1 MQSSKCTIDIFC
13 RKPKPPTIGK
23 NEIFILVVFSMIVPS
38 FDNFSDVRLSILF
51 ATGTY
56 TPAGKFYH
64 SDITGNWE
72 EIVAVPQYKYAIFT
86 FLPVFISFLF
96 TVRHWY
102 QAENTK
108 RKKLISLPF
117 LLLQVWPQYRVGRIL
132 HYFRTGNKKWIREK
146 EYFETELSTLGKQN
160 ICLFA
165 MFNVFCNLLCSLLF

>member
-1 MQSSKCTIDIFC
+1 M
-13 RKPKPPTIGK
+13 IGK
-23 NEIFILVVFSMIVPS
+23 NEIFVLVVFSMCIPS
-38 FDNFSDVRLSILF
+38 FDNFSDIRLSYLF

-56 TPAGKFYH
+56 TPAGKFYE
-64 SDITGNWE
+64 SSITGKWE
-72 EIVAVPQYKYAIFT
+72 KIVAEPQIKYAVFT

-102 QAENTK
+102 HTENTK

-117 LLLQVWPQYRVGRIL
+117 LILQVWPQYRVGRIL

-160 ICLFA
+160 ICLFDK
-165 MFNVFCNLLCSLLF
+165 VCSETTF